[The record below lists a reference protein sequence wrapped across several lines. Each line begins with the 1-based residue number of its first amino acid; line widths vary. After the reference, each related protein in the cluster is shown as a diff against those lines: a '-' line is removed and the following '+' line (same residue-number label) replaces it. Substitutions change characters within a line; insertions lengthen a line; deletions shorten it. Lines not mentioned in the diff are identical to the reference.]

1 MGFSCAGMAR
11 NYGKFVAA
19 GGGGS
24 GVFYYAPERL
34 PVSAIMYPGNAGISE
49 YFGGFPAMD
58 AGVAAE
64 DHRSAQIPDPS
75 NVHLDTIYGDIEG
88 TGDVSLIEF
97 IGCPKIDDDTAL
109 P

>member
-1 MGFSCAGMAR
+1 
-11 NYGKFVAA
+11 
-19 GGGGS
+19 
-24 GVFYYAPERL
+24 
-34 PVSAIMYPGNAGISE
+34 MYLGNTGIPE

-64 DHRSAQIPDPS
+64 DHGSAEIPDPS

-88 TGDVSLIEF
+88 TGDMSLIEF